1 MVIELGKP
9 IAQVA
14 RDLGIHE
21 NTLGN
26 WVAMWREVNPQDDN
40 PLSVSERAQWQA
52 DRRALAE
59 VRMENEFLKKAA
71 AFFAAR
77 HSS

>member
-1 MVIELGKP
+1 MGKP

-14 RDLGIHE
+14 CDLGVNE
-21 NTLGN
+21 GTLGN
-26 WVAMWREVNPQDDN
+26 WVVKWRDANPQDGN
-40 PLSVSERAQWQA
+40 PLSACECGQWQA
-52 DRRALAE
+52 DRRELAE
-59 VRMENEFLKKAA
+59 VRMENEFLKEAA